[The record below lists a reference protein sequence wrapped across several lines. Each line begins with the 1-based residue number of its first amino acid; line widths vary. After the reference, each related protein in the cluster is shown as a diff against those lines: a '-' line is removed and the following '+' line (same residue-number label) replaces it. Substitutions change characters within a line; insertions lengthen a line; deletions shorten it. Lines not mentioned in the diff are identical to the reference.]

1 MLQQLIYMSV
11 SAKELSSED
20 LEQILNA
27 SRRNNIEKNVTGL
40 LVVKGKTFLQVL
52 EGESETI
59 KPLFQ
64 KLKEDQRHRDIS
76 IISWEVTEK
85 RDFPQWSMGF
95 KNLATLPT
103 HSDLLNLSKLDVSK
117 LSTTPSLV
125 HDLIQ
130 ELLNL
135 E

>member
-11 SAKELSSED
+11 SSKDLALED
-20 LEQILNA
+20 LEKILNA
-27 SRRNNIEKNVTGL
+27 SRANNLEKNITGL

-52 EGESETI
+52 EGESEII

-64 KLKEDQRHRDIS
+64 KLKEDQRHHDIS
-76 IISWEVTEK
+76 IISWDVIEK
-85 RDFPQWSMGF
+85 RDFPHWSMGF
-95 KNLATLPT
+95 KNLATIPN
-103 HSDLLNLSKLDVSK
+103 HSELLDLSKLDISK
-117 LSTTPSLV
+117 LSTRPSLI

>member
-1 MLQQLIYMSV
+1 MLQQLIYMSIA
-11 SAKELSSED
+11 AKDLNAQD
-20 LEQILNA
+20 LEKILEVSRHNNA
-27 SRRNNIEKNVTGL
+27 LQHITGL
-40 LVVKGKTFLQVL
+40 LVIKGTTFLQVL
-52 EGESETI
+52 EGDSEII

-64 KLKEDQRHRDIS
+64 KLKDDQRHREIS
-76 IISWEVTEK
+76 IISWETIEK

-95 KNLATLPT
+95 KNLATFSN
-103 HSDLLNLSKLDVSK
+103 HSELLDLSKLDISK
-117 LSTTPSLV
+117 LSSTPSLV

>member
-11 SAKELSSED
+11 SAKELTTED
-20 LEQILNA
+20 LEQILEA
-27 SRRNNIEKNVTGL
+27 SRRNNAEKQITGL
-40 LVVKGKTFLQVL
+40 LVIKGRTFLQVL
-52 EGESETI
+52 EGDSEVI

-64 KLKEDQRHRDIS
+64 KLREDQRHREIS
-76 IISWEVTEK
+76 IVSWETIEN
-85 RDFPQWSMGF
+85 RNFPNWSMGF
-95 KNLATLPT
+95 KNLAQIPH
-103 HSDLLNLSKLDVSK
+103 HSQLLDLSQLDISK
-117 LSTTPSLV
+117 LSSTPSLV

>member
-11 SAKELSSED
+11 SGKELSSED

-27 SRRNNIEKNVTGL
+27 SRRNNVEKNITGL
-40 LVVKGKTFLQVL
+40 LVVKGNTFLQVL

-64 KLKEDQRHRDIS
+64 KLKEDQRHHDIS
-76 IISWEVTEK
+76 IISWEVIEK

-95 KNLATLPT
+95 KNLATFPN
-103 HSDLLNLSKLDVSK
+103 HSELLDLSKLDISK